1 MNDDQSILL
10 DVYERLGGID
20 AKIDD
25 FRTIRET
32 ANFAKATANQA
43 LTLSQRNESEIKEM
57 RAETSANRRWLIGT
71 VIGGVLSMA
80 SVIVA
85 IIALLSR

>member
-1 MNDDQSILL
+1 MNDQSVLL

-32 ANFAKATANQA
+32 ANRAEASAEQA
-43 LTLSQRNESEIKEM
+43 LTLSQRNEAELKDM
-57 RAETSANRRWLIGT
+57 RTETNNNRRWLIGT

-85 IIALLSR
+85 IIAVLAN

>member
-1 MNDDQSILL
+1 MNDQSVLL

-32 ANFAKATANQA
+32 ANRAEATAEQA
-43 LTLSQRNESEIKEM
+43 LSLSQRNEAELKDM
-57 RAETSANRRWLIGT
+57 RTETNNNRRWLIGT

-85 IIALLSR
+85 IIAVLAN

>member
-1 MNDDQSILL
+1 MNDDQSVLL
-10 DVYERLGGID
+10 DVYQRLGGIE

-32 ANFAKATANQA
+32 ANQASATAEQA
-43 LTLSQRNESEIKEM
+43 LTLGQRNEAELKDM
-57 RAETSANRRWLIGT
+57 RTETNNNRRWLIGT

-85 IIALLSR
+85 IIALLAK

>member
-1 MNDDQSILL
+1 MNDQSVLL

-32 ANFAKATANQA
+32 ANQASATAEQA
-43 LTLSQRNESEIKEM
+43 LTLGQRNESAIKDM
-57 RAETSANRRWLIGT
+57 QTETNTNRRWLIGT
-71 VIGGVLSMA
+71 VVGGVLSVL

-85 IIALLSR
+85 IIALVL

>member
-1 MNDDQSILL
+1 MNDQSVLL

-32 ANFAKATANQA
+32 ANRAEATAEQA
-43 LTLSQRNESEIKEM
+43 LTLSQRNETELKDM
-57 RAETSANRRWLIGT
+57 RTETNNNRRWLIGT

-85 IIALLSR
+85 IIAVLAN

>member
-1 MNDDQSILL
+1 MNDQSVLL

-32 ANFAKATANQA
+32 ANRAEATAEQA
-43 LTLSQRNESEIKEM
+43 LTLSQRNEAELKDM
-57 RAETSANRRWLIGT
+57 RTETNNNRRWLIGT

-85 IIALLSR
+85 IIAVLAN

>member
-1 MNDDQSILL
+1 MNDQSVLL

-32 ANFAKATANQA
+32 ANRAEATAEQA
-43 LTLSQRNESEIKEM
+43 LTLSQRNESELKDM
-57 RAETSANRRWLIGT
+57 RTETNNNRRWLIGT

-85 IIALLSR
+85 IVAVLAN

>member
-1 MNDDQSILL
+1 MNDQSVLL

-32 ANFAKATANQA
+32 ANRAEATAEQA
-43 LTLSQRNESEIKEM
+43 LSLSQRNEAELKDM
-57 RAETSANRRWLIGT
+57 RTETNNNRRWLIGT

-85 IIALLSR
+85 IIALLAN